1 MTRKGTKTRKPGSP
15 RDYKALVAAMRRDWR
30 AEDLVFVL
38 DKRWEEAPLF
48 YYLPD
53 ARYITTDYAAA
64 LLAESGARVWLV
76 TWPSPFQ
83 PVVDDAR
90 RAALAGYVKVGE
102 VTALRA
108 SAELFLPPEGGVSDP
123 ADRQP

>member
-1 MTRKGTKTRKPGSP
+1 M
-15 RDYKALVAAMRRDWR
+15 
-30 AEDLVFVL
+30 L

-53 ARYITTDYAAA
+53 ARYITTDHAAA
-64 LLAESGARVWLV
+64 LLAEPGARVWLV

-83 PVVDDAR
+83 PMIDDAR
-90 RAALAGYVKVGE
+90 RDALAGYEKVGE

-108 SAELFLPPEGGVSDP
+108 SAELFLPPAGGASGP
-123 ADRQP
+123 ADRQPSASAP